1 MTIIKVSEERGQVV
15 EVDME
20 TEVVEIKDREVIITM
35 PKEAIDQEMKR
46 RDIRRK
52 ISNLLSK
59 TSLLLIEHFLDK
71 FDS

>member
-1 MTIIKVSEERGQVV
+1 MTLIKVSEERGQVV

-20 TEVVEIKDREVIITM
+20 TEVVEIKDGEVIITM